1 MKAATHGES
10 GSLVVEKMLG
20 FEKSFH
26 PQFVQLAECTS
37 EKPSCASSAVNFEQC
52 QSATRNGTAL
62 VESAKRYRDL
72 MISTVSLMSL
82 LAALLLTSCGPHG
95 ARIQS
100 GQEAPDETAL
110 VVLSGGSTIS
120 GDLVQDLELS
130 NLPVSP
136 ASGKGE
142 DARADETANGPKNAT
157 VSTVLE
163 RRLALETFAKEPAVA
178 DRVRL
183 VLGWIEFFRIHS
195 LLMGLN
201 TSWSQLQVGRL
212 EMDEAKLSGVPEKAI
227 EEAKVSPME
236 FRLWRELLRSSFA
249 VESFEPFNRQ
259 AERLDR
265 LALFIAASQ
274 RPEDLQDVDRWL
286 MTQ

>member
-1 MKAATHGES
+1 MKAVTHGES

-37 EKPSCASSAVNFEQC
+37 EKPSCASAAVNFEQC
-52 QSATRNGTAL
+52 QIATRIGTVL

-72 MISTVSLMSL
+72 MISTMSLMSL

-95 ARIQS
+95 ARLQA

-136 ASGKGE
+136 ASEKGAE
-142 DARADETANGPKNAT
+142 GRSDENANLPKSANGGA
-157 VSTVLE
+157 VLE
-163 RRLALETFAKEPAVA
+163 RRLALETFAKEQAVA
-178 DRVRL
+178 ERVRL
-183 VLGWIEFFRIHS
+183 VLGWIEFFRIQS
-195 LLMGLN
+195 LLAGLN
-201 TSWSQLQVGRL
+201 TSWSQLQIGRL
-212 EMDEAKLSGVPEKAI
+212 EMDEVKLSEVPEKEL

-236 FRLWRELLRSSFA
+236 YRLWRELLRSSFP
-249 VESFEPFNRQ
+249 VEPVEPFNRQ

-265 LALFIAASQ
+265 LALLIAASQ
-274 RPEDLQDVDRWL
+274 RPEDLQDLERWL